1 MAFYGPNVFY
11 GILNGSDN
19 GGFEMIASLK
29 MMIKQNLKMLLLTN
43 PGERVFDP
51 NFGVGIRRYLFEM
64 SGQDDVYA
72 EIDSRIRQQVGLYM
86 PYLKITR
93 VQFNKDL
100 SNENKINIKLVYS
113 VPRISLFDELNTEI
127 L

>member
-100 SNENKINIKLVYS
+100 NNENKININLVYS
-113 VPRISLFDELNTEI
+113 VPRISLNDELNTEI

>member
-29 MMIKQNLKMLLLTN
+29 MMKKQNLKMLLLTN

-51 NFGVGIRRYLFEM
+51 NFGVGIRQYLFEM
-64 SGQDDVYA
+64 VGQDDVYA
-72 EIDSRIRQQVGLYM
+72 EIDSKIKQQVALYM

>member
-1 MAFYGPNVFY
+1 MAFTQPLVFDGDLNV
-11 GILNGSDN
+11 SDN
-19 GGFEMIASLK
+19 SGFHMIDSLK
-29 MMIKQNLKMLLLTN
+29 TNVKQNLKMLLLTN

-51 NFGVGIRRYLFEM
+51 NFGVGIRQYLFEM
-64 SGQDDVYA
+64 VGQDDVYA
-72 EIDSRIRQQVGLYM
+72 EIDSKIKQQVALYM

>member
-1 MAFYGPNVFY
+1 
-11 GILNGSDN
+11 
-19 GGFEMIASLK
+19 MIDSLK
-29 MMIKQNLKMLLLTN
+29 TNVKQNLKMLLLTN

-51 NFGVGIRRYLFEM
+51 NFGVGIRQYLFEM
-64 SGQDDVYA
+64 VGQDDVYA
-72 EIDSRIRQQVGLYM
+72 EIDSKIKQQVALYM

>member
-1 MAFYGPNVFY
+1 MAFYGPDVFY
-11 GILNGSDN
+11 GVLNGSDN

-100 SNENKINIKLVYS
+100 NNENKININLVYS
-113 VPRISLFDELNTEI
+113 VPRISLNDELNTEI

>member
-51 NFGVGIRRYLFEM
+51 NFGVGIRQYLFEM
-64 SGQDDVYA
+64 VGQDDVYA
-72 EIDSRIRQQVGLYM
+72 EIDSKIKQQVALYM

>member
-1 MAFYGPNVFY
+1 MYSTQPFVFDGDLNV
-11 GILNGSDN
+11 SDN
-19 GGFEMIASLK
+19 SGFHMIDSLK
-29 MMIKQNLKMLLLTN
+29 TNVKQNLKMLLLTN

-51 NFGVGIRRYLFEM
+51 NFGVGIRQYLFEM
-64 SGQDDVYA
+64 VGQDDVYA
-72 EIDSRIRQQVGLYM
+72 EIDSKIKQQVALYM

-113 VPRISLFDELNTEI
+113 VPRISLNDEMNAEI